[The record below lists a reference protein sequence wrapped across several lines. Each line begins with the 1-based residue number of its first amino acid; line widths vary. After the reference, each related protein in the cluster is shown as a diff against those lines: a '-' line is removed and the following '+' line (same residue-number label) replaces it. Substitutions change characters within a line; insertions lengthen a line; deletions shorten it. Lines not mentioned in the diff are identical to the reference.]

1 MKFKI
6 FPNIILCSLLL
17 LGGTSLD
24 AFGFLGFGD
33 SSSWKEEVQLHD
45 GGKIVVKRWQ
55 SHGGRHELG
64 QPLPIK
70 DHSVS
75 FSLPGSGNTVTW
87 KDDYSEDVGMA
98 NFLLLALHIRN
109 DTPYL
114 VTSPVGCLGYNK
126 WGRPNPPYVFF
137 KYDGTAWQRIS
148 LEEFPAEFKDI
159 NLVIRSYG
167 LEKKLLDQGVV
178 SAEMV
183 KKFNSDLTQPYL
195 KTIIRTPL
203 EPGSIGVSCKEMI
216 SDGKNGWL
224 GLGWFSSA
232 PSYSACLK
240 VCEKRGMSAQICPCD
255 ALLKSN
261 PKWR

>member
-1 MKFKI
+1 MKTTEKSRMINGGVLFLVLI
-6 FPNIILCSLLL
+6 L
-17 LGGTSLD
+17 LGMVAS
-24 AFGFLGFGD
+24 AHAFLGFGD
-33 SSSWKEEVQLHD
+33 SASWKEEVQLHD

-70 DHSVS
+70 DHSVT
-75 FSLPGSGNTVTW
+75 FSLPGSGNTIIW
-87 KDDYSEDVGMA
+87 KDEYSEDVGMA

-137 KYDGTAWQRIS
+137 NYDGTAWQRIS
-148 LEEFPAEFKDI
+148 LEELPTEFKDV

-167 LEKKLLDQGVV
+167 LEKKLLEQGLV

-203 EPGSIGVSCKEMI
+203 EPGSIGVSCEVMI
-216 SDGKNGWL
+216 NFKCNDVHMGW
-224 GLGWFSSA
+224 GA
-232 PSYSACLK
+232 PGDFNKLYFDK
-240 VCEKRGMSAQICPCD
+240 KCEQNMRG
-255 ALLKSN
+255 
-261 PKWR
+261 R